1 MAQGQ
6 ITEAQARQI
15 ALNDAGVSEDQATF
29 VRCQVDYDDGVMEYE
44 VEFYAGNSEFDYDID
59 AMSGAIRSKDQDC
72 EFYTPAPD
80 GAAAGSISKDMAVET
95 ALNHS
100 GVSRANASNIQVH
113 KDLDDGV
120 EQYEVKFYVGL
131 TEFLYDIDANTGR
144 IIDYDVD
151 IND

>member
-59 AMSGAIRSKDQDC
+59 A
-72 EFYTPAPD
+72 
-80 GAAAGSISKDMAVET
+80 
-95 ALNHS
+95 
-100 GVSRANASNIQVH
+100 
-113 KDLDDGV
+113 
-120 EQYEVKFYVGL
+120 
-131 TEFLYDIDANTGR
+131 NTGR